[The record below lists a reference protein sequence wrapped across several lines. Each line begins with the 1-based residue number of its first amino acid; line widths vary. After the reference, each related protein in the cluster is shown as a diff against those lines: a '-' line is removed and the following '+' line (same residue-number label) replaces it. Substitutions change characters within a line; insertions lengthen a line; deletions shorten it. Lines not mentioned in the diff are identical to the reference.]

1 MIEKQRRTQKV
12 ELKDYNVMINRR
24 KVFDQPIEND
34 QITYDNI

>member
-1 MIEKQRRTQKV
+1 MIEKQRGTQKV

-24 KVFDQPIEND
+24 KVFDQQIEND